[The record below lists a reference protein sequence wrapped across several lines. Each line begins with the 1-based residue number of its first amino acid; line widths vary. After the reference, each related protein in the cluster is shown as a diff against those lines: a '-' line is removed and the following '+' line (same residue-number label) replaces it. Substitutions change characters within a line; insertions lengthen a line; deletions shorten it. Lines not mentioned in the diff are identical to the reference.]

1 MNNKIDLEI
10 RILDGI
16 LKLLNA
22 ICSTPV
28 TTTLANLNAVQ
39 LSSSYQATPAAS
51 NSSAS
56 SSSQT
61 ASSILINNFD
71 LDKHNDTI
79 KCSALGAAIAA
90 AVMSKNSSEL
100 SSASTQQ
107 QNTGNQTSISAA
119 QSFDSASSTE
129 YNHVFQILTACKC
142 LFVSHRKIAIYL
154 QNLQEIEA
162 KSKKDLLEENDE
174 NKVDIYQ
181 LKHLNKNG
189 ISIDTCKLMLSDI
202 RIPLS
207 WKWNEYLRASK
218 NSGIFFVYLIEL
230 KHFFFHLDI
239 FRKCKCKIR
248 HIRFNLFGQHDLRY
262 AIDFKY
268 RCFHDR
274 YKL

>member
-1 MNNKIDLEI
+1 LNNKIDLEI

-107 QNTGNQTSISAA
+107 QNAGNQAAISAA
-119 QSFDSASSTE
+119 QSFDSSSTE

-174 NKVDIYQ
+174 NKALASNVDVYQ
-181 LKHLNKNG
+181 LKHLNKNA

-218 NSGIFFVYLIEL
+218 NSGIFFVLFLFIWLIL
-230 KHFFFHLDI
+230 NNFLMGYF
-239 FRKCKCKIR
+239 
-248 HIRFNLFGQHDLRY
+248 
-262 AIDFKY
+262 
-268 RCFHDR
+268 
-274 YKL
+274 